1 MAQTELNI
9 DTQAVGLGRI
19 SEIASALSS
28 KKISAQFTNSNVS
41 DSVRSTIDGRAFWLA
56 QVSEAARNFAAIQA
70 YEPSSGSTDRKA
82 PSSCVSLV
90 PTRDRLLG
98 PNVSSRGAGKCH
110 LRSKTSTLAVLGGL
124 VGFISAVAITDI
136 VPIGQFSFSDLWRQR
151 PSHRTDL
158 ASWLASPIP
167 AASPLESELASALL
181 IVQPSPEVSGKP
193 APLGLTL
200 QGKLD
205 GAVITL
211 TGLLPG
217 MELSNGERIGA
228 DAWHLTATDLGDV
241 WVGPPDGFVGS
252 IDIIAELR
260 SPNDK
265 VVDRQ
270 TVHLEWLP
278 PTSLGFTQEEIMPEQ
293 RKPEARS
300 FAPPSAEVS
309 DLVRTYGITR
319 DQARR
324 LINKI
329 GKNRAKLDEAARM
342 LKTGVLP
349 ETRTVDRS
357 ARRQDD
363 IR

>member
-28 KKISAQFTNSNVS
+28 KKISAQFTNSNVF

-70 YEPSSGSTDRKA
+70 YEPSSGSTDRKSA

-98 PNVSSRGAGKCH
+98 PNVSSRGAGPCR

-124 VGFISAVAITDI
+124 VGVISAVAITDI

-181 IVQPSPEVSGKP
+181 IVQPSPEASGKP
-193 APLGLTL
+193 APFGLTL

-205 GAVITL
+205 GAVVTL

-270 TVHLEWLP
+270 TVRLEWLP
-278 PTSLGFTQEEIMPEQ
+278 PT
-293 RKPEARS
+293 
-300 FAPPSAEVS
+300 
-309 DLVRTYGITR
+309 
-319 DQARR
+319 
-324 LINKI
+324 
-329 GKNRAKLDEAARM
+329 
-342 LKTGVLP
+342 
-349 ETRTVDRS
+349 
-357 ARRQDD
+357 
-363 IR
+363 